1 MTRANGHVLRL
12 PSFRPR
18 PPWIGGDLQTVRN
31 FLLRIRPRLDRWPQE
46 RIEFPTEDGSGDV
59 MLALLNRP
67 IDGAANGRMNGAAA
81 RRPLVM
87 LIHGLSGCEDS
98 AYIRVSARHFLRR
111 GFPVLRLNLRGA
123 GPSRPLCRQSYHAG
137 RSEDLRHVLGAMDG
151 RLAANGICIVGFSL
165 GGNLLL
171 KYLGEAG
178 RLAPVLAAASVSAP
192 IDLAATQ
199 RRIMERRNRLYH
211 DYVLAGLQQE
221 AITTPDLPEEIRR
234 IAMAVA
240 SVREFDERLTAPANG
255 FSGADAYYEDC
266 KAVRFMAG
274 ITVPTL
280 VIHALDDPWIPAAP
294 YLAFDW
300 AANSRLRPL
309 LPSTGGH
316 VGFHGID
323 SWTPWH
329 DRCVAAFFERIAG
342 V

>member
-1 MTRANGHVLRL
+1 MRDTGETLRL

-18 PPWIGGDLQTVRN
+18 PPWLGGDLQTVRN
-31 FLLRIRPRLDRWPQE
+31 FLLRVRPRLDRWPQE
-46 RIEFPTEDGSGDV
+46 RLEFPTDDGSGDV
-59 MLALLNRP
+59 LLAMLNRP
-67 IDGAANGRMNGAAA
+67 GEETAG
-81 RRPLVM
+81 RRPLVI

-98 AYIRVSARHFLRR
+98 AYMRASARHLLGR

-123 GPSRPLCRQSYHAG
+123 GPSRPFCRRSYHAG
-137 RSEDLRHVLGAMDG
+137 RSEDLRHALGTMDG
-151 RLAANGICIVGFSL
+151 RLAAGGICVVGFSL

-211 DYVLAGLQQE
+211 DYVLAGLQRE
-221 AITTPDLPEEIRR
+221 AITTPDLPRELHEA
-234 IAMAVA
+234 AMAVA
-240 SVREFDERLTAPANG
+240 NVREFDERLTAPANG
-255 FSGADAYYEDC
+255 FSGADDYYEAC

-280 VIHALDDPWIPAAP
+280 VIHAQDDPWIPAEP
-294 YLAFDW
+294 YLRFDW
-300 AANSRLRPL
+300 AGNPRLLPL
-309 LPSTGGH
+309 LPKTGGH
-316 VGFHGID
+316 VGFHGLD

-329 DRCVAAFFERIAG
+329 DRCVAKFFERMAG
-342 V
+342 A